1 MTYPLQTEPMSGAA
15 SSIRLSFVI
24 STRNRSDLI
33 GRTLDTI
40 LAELPLNAEIVVFD
54 GASTDATPELLADY
68 ASRFAALRYVRAATN
83 SGIDADYDNAVSH
96 ARGSYV
102 WLFGDD
108 DLLLSGA
115 ITRVLA
121 LLERAPDLIIVD
133 AEVRDAALGRVLD
146 LRRLPFTGE
155 RVYGTED
162 TNRLLADAGNALS
175 FIGGTIVRR
184 SLWAARERAHYY
196 GTLFV
201 HVGVIFQAP
210 LTAIVLGEQF
220 VALRYGNASWS
231 ARSFDIWM
239 RLWPDLIWSLPA
251 ADWAKRAVT
260 EREPWRDTR
269 QVMRM
274 RAKGAFDLSTYR
286 AFFKTRALG
295 CYRAALLALAM
306 TPGRLVN
313 LAILTRLRA
322 RGLAADSATY
332 DLVAGRYATK
342 LSRWIAR
349 A

>member
-1 MTYPLQTEPMSGAA
+1 MTCPLQAGPISGSA

-24 STRNRSDLI
+24 STRNRADLI

-40 LAELPLNAEIVVFD
+40 LTELPRDAELVVFD
-54 GASTDATPELLADY
+54 GASTDATAELLADY
-68 ASRFAALRYVRAATN
+68 ASRFTMLRYVRAATN
-83 SGIDADYDNAVSH
+83 SGIDADYDNAVSY
-96 ARGSYV
+96 ARGDYV

-108 DLLLSGA
+108 DLVLSGA
-115 ITRVLA
+115 ITRVLV

-133 AEVRDAALGRVLD
+133 AEVRDAALDRVLD
-146 LRRLPFTGE
+146 PRRLTFTGE
-155 RVYGTED
+155 RVYGIGD

-210 LTAIVLGEQF
+210 LTAIVVGEPLI
-220 VALRYGNASWS
+220 AIRYGNASWS
-231 ARSFDIWM
+231 ARAFDIWM
-239 RLWPDLIWSLPA
+239 RLWPDLVWSFPTA
-251 ADWAKRAVT
+251 EWAKRAVT
-260 EREPWRDTR
+260 EREPWRNVR
-269 QVMRM
+269 QIMRM

-286 AFFKTRALG
+286 AFFKTRKLG
-295 CYRAALLALAM
+295 RDRAAILALAI

-313 LAILTRLRA
+313 LMIITRLRA
-322 RGLAADSATY
+322 RGLLANSATY
-332 DLVAGRYATK
+332 DLVAGPYATK
-342 LSRWIAR
+342 LGRWIAR